1 MFHAFAGLTDMAPV
15 RFVIITAGRTGSTWL
30 RLLLDSHPAVNCH
43 GEVFGTNLS
52 SIAAPDTAD
61 WDAALAARE
70 AAPTVFL
77 HQRVFASTAA
87 QAVGFKVLY
96 HHLIERWP
104 TVLRSLVA
112 DRSIRII
119 HLTRRDGLKRFLSEY
134 FVGTVTH
141 RHQLPAGET
150 PPLVSPVHIA
160 VTDVL
165 GSLQRVAEQQ
175 AAMRAHFAHHPVFDI
190 DYEDFTAPDSPVLD
204 VLLDFLAVTRAPLRA
219 DLQKILPDD
228 VSALIENLD
237 EVRAALA
244 ASPFADQALSL
255 P

>member
-1 MFHAFAGLTDMAPV
+1 MSPI

-30 RLLLDSHPAVNCH
+30 RLLLDSHPAVSCH

-52 SIAAPDTAD
+52 SIAEPDTAD

-70 AAPTVFL
+70 SAPAAFL
-77 HQRVFASTAA
+77 QERVFAPTAA

-96 HHLIERWP
+96 EHLLTRWP
-104 TVLRSLVA
+104 TVLQSLVA

-141 RHQLPAGET
+141 RHQLPVGET
-150 PPLVSPVHIA
+150 PPLVTPVYIA
-160 VTDVL
+160 VTDIL
-165 GSLQRVAEQQ
+165 GSLQRVADQQ
-175 AAMRAHFAHHPVFDI
+175 AAMQAHFAHHPVFDI
-190 DYEDFTAPDSPVLD
+190 AYEDLAAPDSTVLD
-204 VLLDFLAVTRAPLRA
+204 ALLDFLAVAGVPLRA

-228 VSALIENLD
+228 MSALIENLD

>member
-1 MFHAFAGLTDMAPV
+1 MVHFLAGQTDMPPV
-15 RFVIITAGRTGSTWL
+15 RFVIITAGRTGSTRL
-30 RLLLDSHPAVNCH
+30 RLLLDSHPEVRCH

-52 SIAAPDTAD
+52 SIAAPDTPE
-61 WDAALAARE
+61 WGAAAAARE
-70 AAPTVFL
+70 SAPATFL
-77 HQRVFASTAA
+77 HERVFAPSAV

-96 HHLIERWP
+96 HHLTERWP
-104 TVLRSLVA
+104 TVLQSLAA
-112 DRSIRII
+112 DPTIRII

-141 RHQLPAGET
+141 RHQLPAGEAR
-150 PPLVSPVHIA
+150 PVVSPVPIA
-160 VTDVL
+160 VSDVL

-175 AAMRAHFAHHPVFDI
+175 AEMVAHFAHHPIFDI
-190 DYEDFTAPDSPVLD
+190 AYEEFIAPDSPVMD
-204 VLLDFLAVTRAPLRA
+204 ALLDFLGVAQAPLRA

-244 ASPFADQALSL
+244 ASPFADQALAL